1 MVDENAPST
10 LRRRSVAN
18 RALATDLKDPDL
30 HLRGDL
36 AAIYQKLRQEAPVQW
51 NPEVEGKGFWSV
63 LGYDLVSEVVKN
75 PAVFSSDF
83 RRGGFRIFDAQDISA
98 NPRPLFLSIDAP
110 DHTDFRRTMRGLF
123 EADAVQRAM
132 PRLRARASRLIA
144 AIAPKGRAEFV
155 TEVALPFTAGLLI
168 DMLDVPETD
177 SVKLTHWVK
186 IMMGDDDPDLQM
198 PPAERRREMEA
209 FDQYFLALMERDAA
223 LGRDGIL
230 SRLRQV
236 TFDGAPIDSA
246 TVLANIALFLI
257 ATIETTQHALAT
269 MMIVFSNQPDEFA
282 KLRDNRPL
290 IPSAVKEVL
299 RWSTPLKHFRRTAVV
314 DTVLGGQKIAAG
326 DKVVVWFDSANRD
339 TAAWPDADVFRVDR
353 FAASGCPAHL
363 AFSAGAHHCLG
374 WRYGEAE
381 VALILTE
388 LLDHLPDIH
397 LAGDPVRLRSNF
409 VSGYKSLPVAFTPR
423 LPPTPLLQG
432 RTVNT
437 SSPIETRKGLIFCAI
452 PDNGQITTTVGDSGT
467 PQFHVPNTMILP
479 DRLMKRMEEMA
490 RTVWFP
496 PTKPV
501 THDNVAWVVNFCAD
515 ADEYRKALRSL
526 DQAFGA
532 TSPIFNH
539 PRAVAMS
546 RRDLMAQ
553 LLQGV
558 QNLTVPR
565 CVRFKAEN
573 PDSFANTFATH
584 GFAYP
589 VLVRPEGSQTGQG
602 LHRIDGP
609 QDWARLALSNGFGKW
624 HFMTQFHDTR
634 SANGRFCKVRASFV
648 GGVWIIR
655 AFRDEADWL
664 ITGTVGSLTP
674 ERHASIKRNVDALL
688 ADSAFKSMLDEIG
701 ARVPLDF
708 FGADIGVADG
718 KFTFFEANAAMTM
731 AKPSTTG
738 LTNDPIMQ
746 EVYKTLE
753 QRLIQHLLKP
763 AEWRAAQHNLP
774 SVDAILG

>member
-1 MVDENAPST
+1 MVDDNAPST

-18 RALATDLKDPDL
+18 RDLATDLKDPDL

-36 AAIYQKLRQEAPVQW
+36 AAIYQKLRQDAPVQW
-51 NPEVEGKGFWSV
+51 NPEVDGRGFWSV
-63 LGYDLVSEVVKN
+63 LDYDLVSLVVKN
-75 PAVFSSDF
+75 PATFSSDF
-83 RRGGFRIFDAQDISA
+83 RRGGIRIFDAHDASSS
-98 NPRPLFLSIDAP
+98 PRPILLSLDPP
-110 DHTDFRRTMRGLF
+110 DHTHFRRALRSLF
-123 EADAVQRAM
+123 EEGAVQQAL
-132 PRLRARASRLIA
+132 PRLRARAAGLIA
-144 AIAPKGRAEFV
+144 AIAPKGKADFV
-155 TEVALPFTAGLLI
+155 SEVALPFTVGLLT
-168 DMLDVPETD
+168 DMLEAPPSDGM
-177 SVKLTHWVK
+177 KMANWVK
-186 IMMGDDDPDLQM
+186 VMMGDDDPDLQM
-198 PPAERRREMEA
+198 TPAQRQVEMED
-209 FDQYFLALMERDAA
+209 FDKYFLALIDQDAA
-223 LGRDGIL
+223 SGKDGIL
-230 SRLRQV
+230 NRLSKV
-236 TFDGAPIDSA
+236 TFEGVPIDRP
-246 TVLANIALFLI
+246 TVLANIAAFLI
-257 ATIETTQHALAT
+257 ATVETTQHALST
-269 MMIVFSNQPDEFA
+269 MIVTLSNNPSEFE
-282 KLRDNRPL
+282 KLRQNRQL
-290 IPSAVKEVL
+290 IPSAVKEIL
-299 RWSTPLKHFRRTAVV
+299 RWSSPVKHFRRTAVV

-326 DKVVVWFDSANRD
+326 DKVVVWFEAANRD
-339 TAAWPDADVFRVDR
+339 PAIWQDADKFRVDR
-353 FAASGCPAHL
+353 YDAGGCPAHL
-363 AFSAGAHHCLG
+363 AFSAGAHHCMG
-374 WRYGEAE
+374 WRFGEAE

-397 LAGDPVRLRSNF
+397 VAGDPVRLRSNF

-432 RTVNT
+432 RTVI
-437 SSPIETRKGLIFCAI
+437 SSVSETRKGLIFCAI

-479 DRLMKRMEEMA
+479 DRLMKRMEEVA

-565 CVRFKAEN
+565 CVRFKADS
-573 PDSFANTFATH
+573 PDSFAATFATH

-602 LHRIDGP
+602 LHKIDGP
-609 QDWARLALSNGFGKW
+609 QDWARLALSNGYGKW

-634 SANGRFCKVRASFV
+634 AANGRFCKVRASFV
-648 GGVWIIR
+648 GGQWAIR
-655 AFRDEADWL
+655 AFRDEPDWL

-688 ADSAFKSMLDEIG
+688 DNSAFKSMLDEIG

-708 FGADIGVADG
+708 FGADIGVTDG

-763 AEWRAAQHNLP
+763 AEWRAARHNLP
-774 SVDAILG
+774 SVDVILG